1 MAKIYSPPQELAETP
16 DFFPIENW
24 QQREQEWV
32 DKMRE
37 WCLTNGSGD
46 LCGEIVREGVGDGYA
61 QYMVFKSKP
70 LTLIHLPIGDAWN
83 FQWANKW
90 NLKDI
95 KGMVER
101 NRNHK
106 RLFGVT

>member
-16 DFFPIENW
+16 DLFPIENW

-37 WCLTNGSGD
+37 WCFANGSGD
-46 LCGEIVREGVGDGYA
+46 LCGEIVCEGVGDGYA

-70 LTLIHLPIGDAWN
+70 LTLIHLPIGDAWD
-83 FQWANKW
+83 FQWAHKW

-101 NRNHK
+101 NRNRN